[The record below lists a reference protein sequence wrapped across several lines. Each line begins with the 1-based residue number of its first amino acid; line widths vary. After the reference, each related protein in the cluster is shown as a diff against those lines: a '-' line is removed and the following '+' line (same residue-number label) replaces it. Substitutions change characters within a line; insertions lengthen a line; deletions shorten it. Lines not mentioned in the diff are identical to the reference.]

1 MTTFLLAYL
10 SLTTTKTVLSLIST
24 TTCADGSS
32 NYNPCNSNN
41 PLGCS
46 CPSFTETEIEII
58 LDGHNDRRDLAASG
72 SETCYG
78 SSCPA
83 SSDMNYVFW
92 DPALSTIATYW
103 AHRCIQQHHNTN
115 NPGQQEQ
122 MYYDLCQNNNC
133 KASDFTNNPYQIGEN
148 LQADADYSSGID
160 AVLGGINA
168 WYNEAKNY
176 HWNSQSAVIGV
187 AGHWTQGVWAKTRY
201 IGCGYAV
208 CSTGSPWGNEHPN
221 WFNFVCKYLPGGNY
235 GSSQPYTP
243 TPTPTKCTECEDD
256 RSGCVSSPISNSDA
270 LCGGSMCSSCV
281 VDFFREKCTYSGDN
295 CPDIIICN
303 DGVSGPALQPT
314 SRKMNGCNGVSAV
327 PTVSPL
333 PVTTYIVSNEVC
345 NSVDNVMLKRLNTS
359 FGYVLSGE
367 YVYKGVYNGQ
377 AYYQKEN
384 NIGIYL
390 WANVGPDWYYI
401 GPDYTDN
408 NLMAYCDIDTTTNS
422 LKDCDIGHWHIDDN
436 GWIIDSDAT
445 IKECNI
451 GEISTT
457 HIGSTD
463 TTIDTTATAMDTTID
478 RPVCDSVNS
487 VILSGLNS
495 VLSVELNG
503 EYIYQGQH
511 LELPYYRYLK
521 NANILLYVFERYNF
535 YILGYNLNSSGLF
548 AYCDSLIIN
557 DCTYGNWFYY
567 NDGIDDFQINNGAT
581 IKKCDSDVIPSSTAI
596 IDTTNKINTTSTFT
610 PTITPTTE
618 PIEGNN
624 VLSHQKINYGF
635 LRVLLCVLLG
645 LLNAN
650 I

>member
-1 MTTFLLAYL
+1 MHGIMKLKTITGTLNQLLLELQVIGHKVYGL
-10 SLTTTKTVLSLIST
+10 KQ
-24 TTCADGSS
+24 D
-32 NYNPCNSNN
+32 
-41 PLGCS
+41 
-46 CPSFTETEIEII
+46 I
-58 LDGHNDRRDLAASG
+58 LDV
-72 SETCYG
+72 
-78 SSCPA
+78 
-83 SSDMNYVFW
+83 DM
-92 DPALSTIATYW
+92 L
-103 AHRCIQQHHNTN
+103 
-115 NPGQQEQ
+115 
-122 MYYDLCQNNNC
+122 
-133 KASDFTNNPYQIGEN
+133 
-148 LQADADYSSGID
+148 
-160 AVLGGINA
+160 
-168 WYNEAKNY
+168 
-176 HWNSQSAVIGV
+176 
-187 AGHWTQGVWAKTRY
+187 
-201 IGCGYAV
+201 YAV
-208 CSTGSPWGNEHPN
+208 QAVHGVMNIQTGSIL
-221 WFNFVCKYLPGGNY
+221 FVNIYLEEIMVLLNHIHQHQHQLNAQNVKMIEVDVY
-235 GSSQPYTP
+235 RHQYLIVMLYV
-243 TPTPTKCTECEDD
+243 EDQ
-256 RSGCVSSPISNSDA
+256 CVQ
-270 LCGGSMCSSCV
+270 V
-281 VDFFREKCTYSGDN
+281 VWWIFSVRN
-295 CPDIIICN
+295 AHIQVIIVQIIICN